1 MSIKLYQI
9 FIDAGMTS
17 QGACGLL
24 GNLSAESAL
33 RSNNLQNSYQSKLGM
48 TDEQYTKAVDNGS
61 YTNFV
66 YDSAGYGLAQW
77 TYWSRKQSLL
87 KYAKSM
93 GKSIGDEEMQ
103 AKFLIKEIKEYS
115 NVFKILTTT
124 KSVREASDAVLLKY
138 ERPADSG
145 ESVQKYRAKLGQ
157 EFYNKYVG
165 KEKTVMAYS
174 RQKVVDLANSWVGR
188 KESDGSHKYII
199 DIYNSQKK
207 FPRGTPMQYDW
218 AWCAATWSAIAV
230 KLGYQKIMPIE
241 ISCYYIIEI
250 AKKMG
255 CWVETDSYVPKPGD
269 AILYDWD
276 DSGRGDNR
284 NSADHIGTVV
294 YVNKSSG
301 YMVVTEGN
309 YSNAVK
315 KRTISINGRY
325 IRGFITPKYTE
336 NTVSKP
342 AQESNKSV
350 TTIAREVI
358 AGQWGTGTERR
369 KALEAKGY
377 NYNEVQEKVND
388 ILNGNAKKP
397 VTSTSTKKS
406 ITATCAARNFSK
418 YIADDYKATADLY
431 MRNDAGTNKKALV
444 LMPKGTKVKCYGYY
458 NISNGT
464 KWYYIQCTINGV
476 KYTGFSHSGYLKRI

>member
-1 MSIKLYQI
+1 MSIKLYRI

-165 KEKTVMAYS
+165 EEKTVMAYS

-207 FPRGTPMQYDW
+207 FPRGTKMQYDW
-218 AWCAATWSAIAV
+218 AWCAATWSALAV
-230 KLGYQKIMPIE
+230 KLGYEKIMPIE

-276 DSGRGDNR
+276 DSGRGDNK
-284 NSADHIGTVV
+284 NGADHIGTVV

-325 IRGFITPKYTE
+325 IRGFITPKYTD

-342 AQESNKSV
+342 VQESNKSV

-369 KALEAKGY
+369 EALEAKGY
-377 NYNEVQEKVND
+377 NYNEVQSKVNE
-388 ILNGNAKKP
+388 ILNADTKKP
-397 VTSTSTKKS
+397 VASTSTKKS
-406 ITATCAARNFSK
+406 VTATCAARNFSQH
-418 YIADDYKATADLY
+418 IADDYKTTADLY

-444 LMPKGTKVKCYGYY
+444 CMPKDTKVKCYGYY
-458 NISNGT
+458 NIANGT